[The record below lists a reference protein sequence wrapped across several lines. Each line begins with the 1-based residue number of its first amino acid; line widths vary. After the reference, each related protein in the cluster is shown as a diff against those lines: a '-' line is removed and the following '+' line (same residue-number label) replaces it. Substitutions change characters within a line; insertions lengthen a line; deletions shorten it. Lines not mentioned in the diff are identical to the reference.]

1 MNWIITLII
10 GLFIWTSFAMWVLSM
25 GKAAGMD
32 PRKDIP

>member
-1 MNWIITLII
+1 MSWELALII
-10 GLFIWTSFAMWVLSM
+10 GLFIWASFAIWVLSM